1 MNDLWYVSEVS
12 ASTTVTALRRCHWT
26 PHFAAALLSLA
37 CGFGCAGSSESSGPG
52 GATGAPGATIEA
64 PGARD
69 ANLAGA
75 RCSGGSVG
83 SVGSTAPCA
92 CRQKNG
98 DVAETRPPDAD
109 HKRFEIRLGAVGGG
123 VTLDSPTLG
132 HFAAGSDETCYY
144 IDVLPGTTQQ
154 VTFTAR
160 AATKEGGI
168 APQLDLAEYGPKGPW
183 WYDILSVRCSGP
195 GDRCNRDAADAWSS
209 EAKTRKRGRIDPC
222 GSTVISHL
230 RWDTSGGTGDRE
242 LGMFRDFTVD
252 FTMEV
257 KRFATEFHPGATE
270 CVPK

>member
-1 MNDLWYVSEVS
+1 MKEIWYVSGVS
-12 ASTTVTALRRCHWT
+12 ASTTVTSSFRRRWT
-26 PHFAAALLSLA
+26 PPLAGALLVCA
-37 CGFGCAGSSESSGPG
+37 CAGCAGSSAAG
-52 GATGAPGATIEA
+52 GAAPGEPGTPAAVEV

-69 ANLAGA
+69 AHLAGA
-75 RCSGGSVG
+75 RCTGGPD
-83 SVGSTAPCA
+83 APCA

-98 DVAETRPPDAD
+98 DVVEKKPPDAD
-109 HKRFEIRLGAVGGG
+109 HKRFEIRLGAIGGG
-123 VTLDSPTLG
+123 ATLDSPTLG
-132 HFAAGSDETCYY
+132 HFAADSDETCYY
-144 IDVLPGTTQQ
+144 IDVLPGTTQE

-160 AATKEGGI
+160 AATKEGGVS
-168 APQLDLAEYGPKGPW
+168 PRFDLAEYGPKGPW

-195 GDRCNRDAADAWSS
+195 GDRCNRDAADAWSV

-242 LGMFRDFTVD
+242 LGVFRDFIVD

-257 KRFATEFHPGATE
+257 KRFETQFHPGATE

>member
-12 ASTTVTALRRCHWT
+12 ASTTVTALSRRHWT
-26 PHFAAALLSLA
+26 PHFGAALLSLA
-37 CGFGCAGSSESSGPG
+37 LCFGCAGPSASGSSGDR
-52 GATGAPGATIEA
+52 AAAPGAAIEA
-64 PGARD
+64 PGARN

-75 RCSGGSVG
+75 RCTGGPG
-83 SVGSTAPCA
+83 APCA

-98 DVAETRPPDAD
+98 DVAERRPPDAD
-109 HKRFEIRLGAVGGG
+109 HKRFEIRLGALGGG
-123 VTLDSPTLG
+123 ATLDSPTLG
-132 HFAAGSDETCYY
+132 HFSAGPDETCYY

-160 AATKEGGI
+160 AATKDGGVS
-168 APQLDLAEYGPKGPW
+168 PLLDLAEYGPKGPW

-195 GDRCNRDAADAWSS
+195 GDRCNREAADAWSA
-209 EAKTRKRGRIDPC
+209 EAKTRKRGRIEPC

-230 RWDTSGGTGDRE
+230 RWDTSGGSGDRE
-242 LGMFRDFTVD
+242 LGMFRDLTVD